1 MDLLKQVVLLLTH
14 DKIVIR
20 GVFLALFELILEV
33 LSINSDTA
41 IADDLLPSIG
51 RNGSSPTGSCELA
64 HPLDA

>member
-33 LSINSDTA
+33 LSIYSDTT
-41 IADDLLPSIG
+41 IADDLLPSIS
-51 RNGSSPTGSCELA
+51 RNGSPACSCELP
-64 HPLDA
+64 HTLDA